1 MPEPVTD
8 QPALQRPRGNAFLS
22 LPFLEFFRTE
32 AAGGVVLLVCAA
44 IALIWANSP
53 WSEAYHRL
61 WATTL
66 SIRLGDLELAKS
78 IQSWVKDALM
88 VGFFFLV
95 GLEIKRELLLGELNS
110 PRRAALPVAA
120 AAGGALAPAAIYAA
134 LNAGTPG
141 APGWGVPMAT
151 DIAFA
156 LGVLSL
162 VGGRAAA
169 LLRVFL
175 AALAIVDDLIA
186 VLVIAIFYSGALSWA
201 SLGAGAVVFAALVA
215 ANLLSIRRLGV
226 YLALGLA
233 LWASFL
239 ESGVHPT
246 VAGVLLA
253 MTIPARAAH
262 ESHEK
267 QRQDTTVDEHGG
279 ASMLERIE
287 HALNPWVAFGIMPIF
302 ALANAGVT
310 IESGLLSTLGD
321 RIALGIVAGLIAG
334 KQIGITLATW
344 LVTRLGLGDLPRG
357 LRLLHVYGVS
367 WLAGIGFTM
376 SIFIAGLAFPDAERL
391 NVAKVGIITASA
403 IAGAVGFAL
412 LRIAGNRV
420 PAGLTAAE
428 TPVSRSA

>member
-1 MPEPVTD
+1 MPEPVIE
-8 QPALQRPRGNAFLS
+8 QPALQRQRGNATLS

-32 AAGGVVLLVCAA
+32 AAGGVVLLACAA

-53 WSEAYHRL
+53 WSETYYRL

-66 SIRLGDLELAKS
+66 SIRLGDLELAKP

-95 GLEIKRELLLGELNS
+95 GLEIKRELLLGELAS
-110 PRRAALPVAA
+110 LRRAALPVAA
-120 AAGGALAPAAIYAA
+120 AAGGALAPAVIYAL

-175 AALAIVDDLIA
+175 AALAIADDLIA

-215 ANLLSIRRLGV
+215 ANLLGVRRVGV

-233 LWASFL
+233 LWMSFL

-253 MTIPARAAH
+253 MTIPARVSKTNH
-262 ESHEK
+262 RDGHGH
-267 QRQDTTVDEHGG
+267 TTVDEHGG
-279 ASMLERIE
+279 TSMLERIE
-287 HALNPWVAFGIMPIF
+287 HALNPWVAFGIMPVF

-344 LVTRLGLGDLPRG
+344 LVIRLGLGDLPQG

-376 SIFIAGLAFPDAERL
+376 SIFIAGLAFPDADRL
-391 NVAKVGIITASA
+391 DVAKVGIITASA

-412 LRIAGNRV
+412 LRIIASRV
-420 PAGLTAAE
+420 VSGPTPEETALSRPA
-428 TPVSRSA
+428 

>member
-1 MPEPVTD
+1 MPEPMTNRPD
-8 QPALQRPRGNAFLS
+8 LQRQRGNATPS
-22 LPFLEFFRTE
+22 LPFLDFFRTE
-32 AAGGVVLLVCAA
+32 AAGGVVLLACAA

-53 WSEAYHRL
+53 WAETYDRL
-61 WATTL
+61 WATTF

-78 IQSWVKDALM
+78 VRSWVKDALM

-95 GLEIKRELLLGELNS
+95 GLEIKRELLLGELAS
-110 PRRAALPVAA
+110 LRRAALPVAA
-120 AAGGALAPAAIYAA
+120 AAGGAVAPAVIYAL

-162 VGGRAAA
+162 VGGRVAA

-186 VLVIAIFYSGALSWA
+186 VLVIAFFYSGALSWA
-201 SLGAGAVVFAALVA
+201 RLVAGAIVFAALVA
-215 ANLLSIRRLGV
+215 ANLLGVRRVGV

-233 LWASFL
+233 LWACFL

-253 MTIPARAAH
+253 MTIPARASKTNH
-262 ESHEK
+262 
-267 QRQDTTVDEHGG
+267 QDGQGHTAAAEHGG

-287 HALNPWVAFGIMPIF
+287 HGLNPWVAFGIMPIF

-310 IESGLLSTLGD
+310 IEGGLLSTLGD
-321 RIALGIVAGLIAG
+321 RIALGIVLGLIAG
-334 KQIGITLATW
+334 KQVGITLATW
-344 LVTRLGLGDLPRG
+344 VVIRLGLGELPRG
-357 LRLLHVYGVS
+357 LRLFHVYGVS

-376 SIFIAGLAFPDAERL
+376 SIFIAALAFPDPARL
-391 NVAKVGIITASA
+391 DVAKVGIITASA
-403 IAGAVGFAL
+403 IAGAVGVAL
-412 LRIAGNRV
+412 LRIVANRV
-420 PAGLTAAE
+420 VSGPTPEETAL
-428 TPVSRSA
+428 SRLA

>member
-1 MPEPVTD
+1 MP
-8 QPALQRPRGNAFLS
+8 QPASNRRFSQRQRGNATRSFS

-32 AAGGVVLLVCAA
+32 AAGGVVLLGCAA
-44 IALIWANSP
+44 LALIWANSP
-53 WSEAYHRL
+53 WSESYHRL

-66 SIRLGDLELAKS
+66 GIRLGDLELAKS
-78 IQSWVKDALM
+78 LQSWVKDALM

-95 GLEIKRELLLGELNS
+95 GLEIKRELLLGELAS
-110 PRRAALPVAA
+110 PRRAALPAA
-120 AAGGALAPAAIYAA
+120 AAVGGALAPAVIYTL

-141 APGWGVPMAT
+141 SSGWGIPMAT

-162 VGGRAAA
+162 VGGPAA
-169 LLRVFL
+169 LLLRIFL

-186 VLVIAIFYSGALSWA
+186 VLVIALFYSGALSWA
-201 SLGAGAVVFAALVA
+201 SLAAGALVFAALVV
-215 ANLLSIRRLGV
+215 ANLLGVRRVSV

-253 MTIPARAAH
+253 MTIPARGGP
-262 ESHEK
+262 EVPQE
-267 QRQDTTVDEHGG
+267 QPQEVTVDGHGG
-279 ASMLERIE
+279 GSLLERIE

-310 IESGLLSTLGD
+310 IEAGLLSTLGD
-321 RIALGIVAGLIAG
+321 RIALGIVAGLIVG
-334 KQIGITLATW
+334 KQIGITLAAW
-344 LVTRLGLGDLPRG
+344 LVTRLGLGDLPTG
-357 LRLLHVYGVS
+357 LGLLHVYGVS

-391 NVAKVGIITASA
+391 NIAKVGIIAASA
-403 IAGAVGFAL
+403 VAGAVGFAV
-412 LRIAGNRV
+412 LRMLDHRV
-420 PAGLTAAE
+420 ASRPASAE
-428 TPVSRSA
+428 IVEG

>member
-1 MPEPVTD
+1 MP
-8 QPALQRPRGNAFLS
+8 QPPNNRRFSQRQRGNATLS

-32 AAGGVVLLVCAA
+32 AAGGVVLLGCAA
-44 IALIWANSP
+44 LALIWANSA
-53 WSEAYHRL
+53 WSESYHRL

-66 SIRLGDLELAKS
+66 GIRLGDFELAKS
-78 IQSWVKDALM
+78 LQSWVKDALM

-95 GLEIKRELLLGELNS
+95 GLEIKRELLLGELAS
-110 PRRAALPVAA
+110 PRRAALPAA
-120 AAGGALAPAAIYAA
+120 AAVGGALAPAVIYAL

-141 APGWGVPMAT
+141 APGWGIPMAT

-162 VGGRAAA
+162 VGGSAA
-169 LLRVFL
+169 LLLRIFL

-186 VLVIAIFYSGALSWA
+186 VLVIALFYSGALSWA
-201 SLGAGAVVFAALVA
+201 SLAAGALVFAALVA
-215 ANLLSIRRLGV
+215 ANVLRVRRVSV

-253 MTIPARAAH
+253 MTIPARGG
-262 ESHEK
+262 SDV
-267 QRQDTTVDEHGG
+267 RQEQPQEPSVDGHSGG
-279 ASMLERIE
+279 SLLERIE

-310 IESGLLSTLGD
+310 IEAGLLSTLGD
-321 RIALGIVAGLIAG
+321 RIALGIVAGLIVG
-334 KQIGITLATW
+334 KQIGITLAAW
-344 LVTRLGLGDLPRG
+344 LVTRTGLGDLPTG
-357 LRLLHVYGVS
+357 LGLLHVYGVS

-391 NVAKVGIITASA
+391 NIAKVGIIAASA
-403 IAGAVGFAL
+403 IAGAVGFAV
-412 LRIAGNRV
+412 LRVLGHRV
-420 PAGLTAAE
+420 ASGPASAE
-428 TPVSRSA
+428 TVDA